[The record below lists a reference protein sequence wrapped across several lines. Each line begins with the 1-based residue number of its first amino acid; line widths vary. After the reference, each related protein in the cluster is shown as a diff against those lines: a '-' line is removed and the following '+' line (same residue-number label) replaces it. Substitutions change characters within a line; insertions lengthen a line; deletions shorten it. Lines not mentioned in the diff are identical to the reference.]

1 MLELTETV
9 AGALVKPAFGVRT
22 VTGSRVGEEVPQG
35 FEATTEMVPPVAPAV
50 ATKVSFPCPLT
61 MLQPLGSCQV

>member
-50 ATKVSFPCPLT
+50 TTTVSFP
-61 MLQPLGSCQV
+61 

>member
-1 MLELTETV
+1 MLVPTDMV

-35 FEATTEMVPPVAPAV
+35 FEATTEMVPPAAPAV
-50 ATKVSFPCPLT
+50 ATRVSFPCPLT